1 MPDGIFFAQLLVAQ
15 ASPIAL
21 IAKANLKFAFAI
33 PSAQSACGMEISM
46 NLPNKLTMLRII
58 MIPFFVVVLLAGI
71 GGGASKWIALAI
83 FIIASL
89 TDMLD
94 GKIARKYN
102 LITNFGKLMDPLAD
116 KMLVSS
122 AMICLVG
129 MGKMPAWVVIIII
142 AREFMISGFRLVAT
156 EGGVVIAASKWGK
169 MKTVFQM
176 IMVILLIAD
185 IGALAILTTIVMW
198 IAVILTIIS
207 LVDYI
212 VKNKQVLAET
222 K

>member
-1 MPDGIFFAQLLVAQ
+1 
-15 ASPIAL
+15 
-21 IAKANLKFAFAI
+21 
-33 PSAQSACGMEISM
+33 
-46 NLPNKLTMLRII
+46 
-58 MIPFFVVVLLAGI
+58 
-71 GGGASKWIALAI
+71 
-83 FIIASL
+83 
-89 TDMLD
+89 
-94 GKIARKYN
+94 
-102 LITNFGKLMDPLAD
+102 
-116 KMLVSS
+116 
-122 AMICLVG
+122 
-129 MGKMPAWVVIIII
+129 MPAWVVIIII

-185 IGALAILTTIVMW
+185 IGALAILTMIVMW